1 MIFNINH
8 KINQFLM
15 KRILHLYDRNNL
27 SDCELCYSISKPIS
41 NEEDT
46 LKSFI
51 TFDITPYM
59 PIFRMVVGSQ
69 IVTPKQILLIIT
81 IKIIHLYLQQAR
93 DQSKGGTIF
102 SPFSYIDM
110 INWNLILRTLS
121 SPVCIRIWNRS
132 VSSMR
137 SKDQIMPWQKQDQLK
152 LQNYWT

>member
-27 SDCELCYSISKPIS
+27 SDCELCYFISKPIS

-69 IVTPKQILLIIT
+69 IVTSKQIFLRIT
-81 IKIIHLYLQQAR
+81 IKIIHLYLQRAR

-102 SPFSYIDM
+102 VPFFLCRHDKLKFISPNFVFS
-110 INWNLILRTLS
+110 
-121 SPVCIRIWNRS
+121 S
-132 VSSMR
+132 VYQNME
-137 SKDQIMPWQKQDQLK
+137 QKCE
-152 LQNYWT
+152 

>member
-27 SDCELCYSISKPIS
+27 PNRKLCYSISKPIS
-41 NEEDT
+41 NKEDT

-102 SPFSYIDM
+102 FPFFLYRHD
-110 INWNLILRTLS
+110 
-121 SPVCIRIWNRS
+121 
-132 VSSMR
+132 
-137 SKDQIMPWQKQDQLK
+137 KLK
-152 LQNYWT
+152 LNSPNFVFSSVYQNMEQKCE